1 MKTLNT
7 TTQKS
12 RRLVLSDIDGTLV
25 RGSLVLDH
33 ALFLADAG
41 ITGVGENALAEMRQY
56 GNEWLDDVKNES
68 AIVNLAES
76 YRRNIVGLT
85 VSDLLVP
92 SFLDATFRDPRNFY
106 STLHHIV
113 KRRRRGSDVWLIS
126 GSPDFLVQP
135 FAAHYRFSGRGSDY
149 HVDNNNKFT
158 GEITGM
164 MGAAAKR
171 DFIATLDVSSY
182 DYVTGYGDT
191 ASDIPLFQTSHYTV
205 LVNPTATT
213 SAAVGTV
220 NKVLTV

>member
-7 TTQKS
+7 TTGKT

-33 ALFLADAG
+33 ALFLADLG
-41 ITGVGENALAEMRQY
+41 ITGAGDDALEEMREY
-56 GNEWLDDVKNES
+56 GAQWIDDVKNES
-68 AIVNLAES
+68 AIVNLAEA

-85 VSDLLVP
+85 VNDLLVTP
-92 SFLDATFRDPRNFY
+92 FLNSTFRDSSNFY
-106 STLHHIV
+106 STLSHII

-135 FAAHYRFSGRGSDY
+135 FAEHYGFSGRGTDY
-149 HVDNNNKFT
+149 HVDANNRFT

-171 DFIATLDVSSY
+171 AFISTLDVSSY

-205 LVNPTATT
+205 LVNPTKTT
-213 SAAVGTV
+213 SDAVGVV
-220 NKVLTV
+220 NKVLTN

>member
-7 TTQKS
+7 TTGKT

-33 ALFLADAG
+33 ALFLADLG
-41 ITGVGENALAEMRQY
+41 ITGAGDDALKEMREY
-56 GNEWLDDVKNES
+56 GAQWIDDVKNES
-68 AIVNLAES
+68 AIVNLAEA

-85 VSDLLVP
+85 VNDLLVTP
-92 SFLDATFRDPRNFY
+92 FLNSTFRDSSNFY
-106 STLHHIV
+106 STLSHII

-135 FAAHYRFSGRGSDY
+135 FAAHYGFSGRGTDY
-149 HVDNNNKFT
+149 HVDVNNRFT

-171 DFIATLDVSSY
+171 AFISTLDVSSY

-205 LVNPTATT
+205 LVNPTKTT
-213 SAAVGTV
+213 SAAVGVV
-220 NKVLTV
+220 NKVLTN